1 MPVRR
6 RKKSSSPEDAR
17 WSEGFGGQSISGATT
32 NITSDDLLHKVFPPH
47 IAATL
52 KAGKKVCVCASC
64 IALVT

>member
-6 RKKSSSPEDAR
+6 RKQSSSSEDAR
-17 WSEGFGGQSISGATT
+17 WSEGFGGQSIATT